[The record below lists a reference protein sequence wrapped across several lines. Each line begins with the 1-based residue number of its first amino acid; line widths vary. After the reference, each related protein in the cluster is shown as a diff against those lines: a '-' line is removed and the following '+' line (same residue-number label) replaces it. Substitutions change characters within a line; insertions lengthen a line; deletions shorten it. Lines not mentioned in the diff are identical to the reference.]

1 MVNVDSLENKA
12 NQLLSSPA
20 PSALEVSRLLVDV
33 DELLHSDEFQELEP
47 DQQEQLQNIHR
58 DLKRKIK
65 QLESEGDLAD
75 STESF
80 VPQPA
85 VWANPDL
92 LSVEPGRGLDDTPA
106 NARRHNARA
115 EQLME
120 DAEKMFY
127 GGRYAESIRLYDQV
141 LQVEPDWDRAQ
152 QHRAE
157 SDEYLRTGYIPAVA
171 LPPEAASAYGKAQ
184 SAARVGRY
192 GDAQALLSKAQSI
205 LRELGIQ
212 RWQEGQDFE
221 QKLQQN
227 VDAESVYQEGLKLFQ
242 SGRLEEGIDRVE
254 TAGQATGLPKYKD
267 KAQELRKTRESIRA
281 VNDALFATTPEAR
294 SIQQAKNDL
303 ELLIGEYGENIALQ
317 RLRSRLDMVVPR
329 ITGPLKEQAKANKNQ
344 AERSQ
349 TLESAQNLAR
359 QARQY
364 VDQVRSLEGSD
375 ESLDE
380 LQNSIEGLSR
390 ELVKLEDELAQSL
403 DTAKRSKGLPVGA
416 SRLSEEVR
424 RRFPNDPRVMELN
437 RALGSYH
444 TVKTGGKILG
454 GLVILDVLVL
464 LAMWGGGKAAD
475 YVKALT
481 PSATA
486 TATATATSTA
496 TATLTPTA
504 TMTPTPTETPTL
516 TPTPV
521 NGTTARSVFARSGC
535 YETFEAIG
543 RIPENS
549 TVRFLPDDRRFDN
562 FSRECVLVEYQGQNG
577 TVIGWILLADL
588 LAN

>member
-1 MVNVDSLENKA
+1 MINLDSLENKA
-12 NQLLSSPA
+12 NRMLSSSS
-20 PSALEVSRLLVDV
+20 PSALELSQMLVDV
-33 DELLHSDEFQELEP
+33 DELLHGDEFHTLSPE
-47 DQQEQLQNIHR
+47 QQEQLQNIHR

-65 QLESEGDLAD
+65 QLETQSGFAD
-75 STESF
+75 SPLSQTAGWETPERPS
-80 VPQPA
+80 VITSPA
-85 VWANPDL
+85 EEDAPP
-92 LSVEPGRGLDDTPA
+92 EK
-106 NARRHNARA
+106 RRHNAKA
-115 EQLME
+115 EQIME

-127 GGRYAESIRLYDQV
+127 GGRYAESMRLYDQV
-141 LQVEPDWDRAQ
+141 LQIEPDWDRAQ
-152 QHRAE
+152 QHRSE

-192 GDAQALLSKAQSI
+192 GDAQALLGKAQSI

-227 VDAESVYQEGLKLFQ
+227 IDAESVYHEGIKLFQ

-267 KAQELRKTRESIRA
+267 KAQELRKTRETIRTI
-281 VNDALFATTPEAR
+281 NDALFASTPDAR
-294 SIQQAKNDL
+294 SVQQAKNDL
-303 ELLIGEYGENIALQ
+303 DILIGDYGENIALQ
-317 RLRSRLDMVVPR
+317 RLRSRLDMVIPR

-349 TLESAQNLAR
+349 TLESAQNLTR

-364 VDQVRSLEGSD
+364 IDQVRNLESSD
-375 ESLDE
+375 DVLDD

-390 ELVKLEDELAQSL
+390 ELVKLEDELVQAL
-403 DTAKRSKGLPVGA
+403 DTCKRTKGLPVGA

-424 RRFPNDPRVMELN
+424 RRFPNDPRVVELN
-437 RALGSYH
+437 RCLASYH
-444 TVKTGGKILG
+444 TAKAGGRVLV
-454 GLVILDVLVL
+454 VILIIAILVL
-464 LAMWGGGKAAD
+464 LAMWGGGKVAD
-475 YVKALT
+475 YVKGLT
-481 PSATA
+481 PTA
-486 TATATATSTA
+486 TATATNTATPTA
-496 TATLTPTA
+496 TATLTATP
-504 TMTPTPTETPTL
+504 TMTPTSTATPTL
-516 TPTPV
+516 TPTPI
-521 NGTTARSVFARSGC
+521 NGLTARSVFARSGC

-543 RIPENS
+543 KIPENS

-562 FSRECVLVEYQGQNG
+562 FSRECVLVEYNGQNG

-588 LAN
+588 VSN

>member
-1 MVNVDSLENKA
+1 MINLDSLENKA
-12 NQLLSSPA
+12 NRMLSSSS
-20 PSALEVSRLLVDV
+20 PSALELSQMLVDV
-33 DELLHSDEFQELEP
+33 DELLHGDEFHTLSPE
-47 DQQEQLQNIHR
+47 QQEQLQNIHR

-65 QLESEGDLAD
+65 QLETQSGFAD
-75 STESF
+75 STL
-80 VPQPA
+80 PQTAGWETPERSSVIPSPA
-85 VWANPDL
+85 EEDAPP
-92 LSVEPGRGLDDTPA
+92 EK
-106 NARRHNARA
+106 RRHNAKA
-115 EQLME
+115 EQIME

-127 GGRYAESIRLYDQV
+127 GGRYAESMRLYDQV
-141 LQVEPDWDRAQ
+141 LQIEPDWDRAQ
-152 QHRAE
+152 QHRSE

-192 GDAQALLSKAQSI
+192 GDAQALLGKAQSI

-227 VDAESVYQEGLKLFQ
+227 IDAESVYHEGIKLFQ

-267 KAQELRKTRESIRA
+267 KAQELRKTRETIRTI
-281 VNDALFATTPEAR
+281 NDALFASTPDVR
-294 SIQQAKNDL
+294 SVQQAKNDL
-303 ELLIGEYGENIALQ
+303 DILIGDYGENIALQ
-317 RLRSRLDMVVPR
+317 RLRSRLDMVIPR

-349 TLESAQNLAR
+349 TLESAQNLTR

-364 VDQVRSLEGSD
+364 IDQVRTLESSD
-375 ESLDE
+375 DVLDD

-390 ELVKLEDELAQSL
+390 ELVKLEDELVQAL
-403 DTAKRSKGLPVGA
+403 DTCKRTKGLPVGA

-424 RRFPNDPRVMELN
+424 RRFPNDPRVVELN
-437 RALGSYH
+437 RCLASYH
-444 TVKTGGKILG
+444 TAKAGGRVLV
-454 GLVILDVLVL
+454 VILIIAILVL
-464 LAMWGGGKAAD
+464 LAMWGGGKVAD
-475 YVKALT
+475 YVKGLT
-481 PSATA
+481 PTA
-486 TATATATSTA
+486 TATATNTATPTA
-496 TATLTPTA
+496 TATLTATP
-504 TMTPTPTETPTL
+504 TMTPTSTATPTL
-516 TPTPV
+516 TPTPIS
-521 NGTTARSVFARSGC
+521 GLTARSVFARSGC

-543 RIPENS
+543 KIPENS

-562 FSRECVLVEYQGQNG
+562 FSRECVLVEYNGQNG

-588 LAN
+588 VPN